1 MMCDSSKQGAS
12 TWRLRAHRSPETQA
26 GFIYAR
32 NSARPV
38 WLARERRSDKQDLD
52 YAGLQRSACTLNIL
66 ESFGGF
72 GAEQ

>member
-1 MMCDSSKQGAS
+1 MPPRGQCS
-12 TWRLRAHRSPETQA
+12 AHRSPETQA

-38 WLARERRSDKQDLD
+38 WLARERRSGKQDLD
-52 YAGLQRSACTLNIL
+52 DAGFQRSVCTLNIL